1 MNRRRI
7 LIGAGATLALGAAG
21 GVAWRTSTGSSGDYD
36 RLTARFRAPLTDAPP
51 VTELVR
57 YAALAASGHNT
68 QPWRFRLSDGA
79 VDILPDLTRRTPAVD
94 PDDHHL
100 FVSLGCAAENLRI
113 AAAATGRPGELALGA
128 DGRSLRYSFTSGAAQ
143 PDPLFAAIP
152 ARRSSRTIYDG
163 HPIPPSAL
171 ARLRQATT
179 APGVAFHL
187 LTDRPSLDRVREL
200 VVAGNTAQMAD
211 PAFMAELKHWLRF
224 NPRAALRQGDGLFSA
239 SSGSPVLP
247 DGLGGLA
254 FDRFFTAAS
263 ENPRYEAQI
272 ASSAAVAVFVAE
284 RSDPAHW
291 IAVGRACQRLML
303 AATGLGL
310 RHAFVNQPV
319 EVAALRPELAAL
331 VGEGDKR
338 PNLVLRLG
346 FGPTL
351 PLSPR
356 RSVEAVIL

>member
-21 GVAWRTSTGSSGDYD
+21 GVGWRASTGSLGDYD
-36 RLTARFRAPLTDAPP
+36 LLTARFRAPLTDAPAL
-51 VTELVR
+51 TELIR

-68 QPWRFRLSDGA
+68 QPWRFRLSNGV
-79 VDILPDLTRRTPAVD
+79 VDILPDLSRRTPAVD

-100 FVSLGCAAENLRI
+100 YVSLGCAAENLRI
-113 AAAATGRPGELALGA
+113 AAGATGRPGELTVGP
-128 DGRSLRYSFTSGAAQ
+128 DGRSLRYSFTSGSAQ

-152 ARRSSRTIYDG
+152 ARRSSRTVYDG
-163 HPIPPSAL
+163 RLIPANAL
-171 ARLRQATT
+171 AQLRQAAA
-179 APGVAFHL
+179 APGVAVHL
-187 LTDRPSLDRVREL
+187 LTDRTSLDRVREL

-239 SSGSPVLP
+239 ASGSPILP
-247 DGLGGLA
+247 DGLGRLA

-263 ENPRYEAQI
+263 ENARYEAEI

-310 RHAFVNQPV
+310 SHAFVNQPV

-338 PNLVLRLG
+338 PDLLLRLG
-346 FGPTL
+346 YGSTL

-356 RSVEAVIL
+356 RSVGTVII